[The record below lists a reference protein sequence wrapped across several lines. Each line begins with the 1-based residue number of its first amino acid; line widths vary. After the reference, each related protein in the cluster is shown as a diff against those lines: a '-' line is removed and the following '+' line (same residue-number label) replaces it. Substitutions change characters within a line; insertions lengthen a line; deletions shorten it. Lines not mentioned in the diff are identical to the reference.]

1 MSRAVKLY
9 FANLGEITSREDLF
23 KSIRSLRDL
32 CKAITK
38 SYTPVYFYFSPYEM
52 LTAFCTAE
60 YTSTSAMDVLR
71 VTQLM
76 RADHLWTHQKRPQGA
91 DTELL
96 P

>member
-1 MSRAVKLY
+1 MSHAVKLY

-38 SYTPVYFYFSPYEM
+38 SYTPFYFYFSPYEM
-52 LTAFCTAE
+52 LTTFCTAE

-71 VTQLM
+71 FTQLM
-76 RADHLWTHQKRPQGA
+76 RADHLWAHQKRPQGV
-91 DTELL
+91 DTEL
-96 P
+96 PP